1 MGMSGGS
8 TGGGRAPL
16 SEINV
21 TPLVDVMLVLL
32 IIFMVTAPLLTAGVE
47 VDLPDADA
55 EPMPL
60 EEEKLLLIIDA
71 GRHVYIKV
79 VGQEAEGEAGEP
91 VELPYQRYE
100 DLRSLLQS
108 NRLIQGAEEVYIQAD
123 DHVKYGFV
131 AQVLAIVRQAGV
143 ENVGLVT
150 DPRDEGIMLPPD
162 GASPPPEAAPR
173 EASE

>member
-1 MGMSGGS
+1 MGMSS
-8 TGGGRAPL
+8 GGGGGARAPL

-60 EEEKLLLIIDA
+60 EDEKLLLIIDA
-71 GRHVYIKV
+71 GRHVFIRV
-79 VGQEAEGEAGEP
+79 VGQEVEGEAAEP
-91 VELPYQRYE
+91 VELPYQRYDE
-100 DLRSLLQS
+100 LRSLIQS
-108 NRLIQGAEEVYIQAD
+108 NRLIQGADEVYIQAD
-123 DHVKYGFV
+123 ENVKYGFV

-143 ENVGLVT
+143 EHVGLVT
-150 DPRDEGIMLPPD
+150 DPSDEGVMLPPED
-162 GASPPPEAAPR
+162 APEASP
-173 EASE
+173 